1 MGSRF
6 RYYRYHRYHMSIMS
20 GPRLSLWKQR
30 SFGKRSGDAEIKV
43 TLLGRRDGTTC
54 PKWVAAWLHRCR
66 CQPDTVSGWR
76 LVWLVWDPMPLK
88 DMLAFL
94 RPLDENLQTNKA
106 ECESHPFFWS
116 HVPLSHV
123 GRLAIW
129 SALRCGKSVTRTGS
143 HSLQAYER
151 WACRGKTFWIISFD
165 FGLYLD
171 FFRWGCWCQ
180 NPIVL
185 GRRAIETWFCMAS
198 VLLGAMLVSPKTM
211 HRAEGRQSHSTRA
224 EEASQSHNLSDG
236 SSEDLRRTGASP
248 AAVFDKVRSCFHR
261 RLPWFGWPAGG
272 RNQQNTW
279 ADSEQTWAL
288 QHVTHSEVICGLL
301 SIPVLDNSAE
311 SNDVDWCSGF
321 KLLILLGSRCGWQR
335 CCLKRCLWDWLRSQP
350 WRFSV
355 RSGGWDLTKDR
366 VYRWWALFKTRKLNL
381 PVHGLSRTDMYILRT
396 DMYIVYIYK

>member
-1 MGSRF
+1 
-6 RYYRYHRYHMSIMS
+6 MSIMS
-20 GPRLSLWKQR
+20 DPRLSMWKQR

-66 CQPDTVSGWR
+66 CQPDTVSGWYGWYEIRCRWRICWRSCGLWMKICRPTR
-76 LVWLVWDPMPLK
+76 LSVKATLSFEAMFLWAMSAGWQYDQLWGVAKVLQGRALIRCKHTSGELAVENHSELFLLILV
-88 DMLAFL
+88 
-94 RPLDENLQTNKA
+94 
-106 ECESHPFFWS
+106 
-116 HVPLSHV
+116 
-123 GRLAIW
+123 
-129 SALRCGKSVTRTGS
+129 
-143 HSLQAYER
+143 
-151 WACRGKTFWIISFD
+151 
-165 FGLYLD
+165 YLD

-236 SSEDLRRTGASP
+236 SSEDLSRTGASP

-272 RNQQNTW
+272 RNRQNTW

-301 SIPVLDNSAE
+301 PS
-311 SNDVDWCSGF
+311 
-321 KLLILLGSRCGWQR
+321 
-335 CCLKRCLWDWLRSQP
+335 
-350 WRFSV
+350 
-355 RSGGWDLTKDR
+355 
-366 VYRWWALFKTRKLNL
+366 
-381 PVHGLSRTDMYILRT
+381 LS
-396 DMYIVYIYK
+396 